1 MAHLKYPGGIVQLC
15 RQRVVTEYTGKPH
28 FMPEKNEAV
37 AQILATVADRS
48 QRSVERDA
56 A

>member
-1 MAHLKYPGGIVQLC
+1 VHFC
-15 RQRVVTEYTGKPH
+15 RQRVVTEYTEKPH
-28 FMPEKNEAV
+28 FVPEKKEAV

-48 QRSVERDA
+48 RCLVERDA